1 MLRKHLP
8 LAALCLFALVSSA
21 LAKPNFTGTWKAN
34 IAKSDFG
41 AMPAPQSVVN
51 KNDHQDPKLTIS
63 STTAGDSGERT
74 FNMTFS
80 TDGAETTNEIGS
92 VKITSKCRWEGDD
105 LLIDSKAVTDQGEFT
120 VKDRMTM
127 LEGGKAFKL
136 ARQWAGPMGETTQT
150 MLFEKQ

>member
-1 MLRKHLP
+1 MLFKRFTLT
-8 LAALCLFALVSSA
+8 ALCLGVLAA
-21 LAKPNFTGTWKAN
+21 GACAKPNFTGTWKAN

-51 KNDHQDPKLTIS
+51 KNIHQDPKLTIA
-63 STTAGDSGERT
+63 STMATDSGERT
-74 FNMTFS
+74 FELTFS

-120 VKDRMTM
+120 LKDRMTM
-127 LEGGKAFKL
+127 QEDGKAYKL
-136 ARQWAGPMGETTQT
+136 VRQWAGPMGETTQT